1 MSLKNMVMSVSIF
14 TLVLIFSSCAT
25 MNKLSTAQTDRLGS
39 SPFYK
44 SYLKFSMSDT
54 TVIYHLPVDVSD
66 RYKTDPF
73 HKSRKNSL
81 QPLLDAMA
89 SYIDSLQ
96 KIQKLEADQLS
107 LPGAPRL
114 FIGSSESFDAPSDA
128 EMMRNENDKYP
139 PMIIHIEKPSKEW
152 KTVLTQSLTAVNG
165 NYLLI
170 MQLSFD
176 DYPKADKGMFGK
188 KVVLG
193 TNYEQGLNFLTA
205 IDKPVEVLQL
215 TGMLLD
221 LEGNI
226 LRAGSEGILAK
237 DTPFSLQIF
246 DIEKEIDKK
255 AIDQLIENERRD
267 DLPGQPLKWKVAV
280 DNLLINL
287 LKK

>member
-1 MSLKNMVMSVSIF
+1 MSVKNMIRNIRIL
-14 TLVLIFSSCAT
+14 TLVLLFSSCAT

-39 SPFYK
+39 APFYK
-44 SYLKFSMSDT
+44 NYLKFTMTES

-73 HKSRKNSL
+73 HKPRRTSL
-81 QPLLDAMA
+81 QPLVDAMS
-89 SYIDSLQ
+89 SYVDSLQ
-96 KIQKLEADQLS
+96 WSRKLEGDPLTF
-107 LPGAPRL
+107 PGVPRL
-114 FIGSSESFDAPSDA
+114 FVGSSESFDAPADA

-152 KTVLTQSLTAVNG
+152 KTALTQSLTAVNG

-193 TNYEQGLNFLTA
+193 TDYEQGLNFLTA

-215 TGMLLD
+215 IGMLLD
-221 LEGNI
+221 REGNI
-226 LRAGSEGILAK
+226 LRAGTEGILAK

-246 DIEKEIDKK
+246 DIQKEIDNK
-255 AIDQLIENERRD
+255 AIDQLINNERRE
-267 DLPGQPLKWKVAV
+267 DLPNKPLKWKAAM
-280 DNLLINL
+280 DNLLKNL
-287 LKK
+287 LK